1 MRRTRLVYLFIA
13 AVVSVT
19 GCTSAPPLEAERPQA
34 RVSFDDGY
42 GQIFVMNE
50 DGTGLRQVTPTVTG
64 EMSDTRYA
72 NYASISPDGSSIAYT
87 RNGRFIESV
96 DLESGDSRTLYE
108 GGYQPTFSPDGS
120 TIAFT
125 SPYGISAMKVDGSE
139 VRLLAREESA
149 FGATFTPDGT
159 QVVFNIGGYIVAVPA
174 AGGESR
180 VVLRDHFWNADP
192 VFTPDGSTVVFS
204 SNRGGNN
211 GSELYSMSA
220 TGGPITAL
228 TDTYAVHPQVNAGGS
243 RIIYNRATTR
253 TGELVTDIVN
263 YERSELA
270 TMNLDGTDQVRLIPQ
285 SITAQ
290 DASFGGGRP

>member
-1 MRRTRLVYLFIA
+1 M
-13 AVVSVT
+13 
-19 GCTSAPPLEAERPQA
+19 
-34 RVSFDDGY
+34 SFDDGY

-50 DGTGLRQVTPTVTG
+50 DGTGLRQVKPTVTG

-96 DLESGDSRTLYE
+96 DLESGNSRTLYE

-125 SPYGISAMKVDGSE
+125 SLDGISAMNADGSD

-149 FGATFTPDGT
+149 FGAAFTPDAT
-159 QVVFNIGGYIVAVPA
+159 RVVFNIGGYIVAVPA
-174 AGGESR
+174 TGGETT
-180 VVLRDHFWNADP
+180 VVLRDQFWNADP
-192 VFTPDGSTVVFS
+192 TFSPDGSTMVFS

-211 GSELYSMSA
+211 GSELYSMPA
-220 TGGPITAL
+220 AGGPITAL
-228 TDTYAVHPQVNAGGS
+228 TDTYAVHPQFNADGS

-253 TGELVTDIVN
+253 TGELVTDIVS

-270 TMNLDGTDQVRLIPQ
+270 TMNVDGSDQIRLTPQ